1 MVDLGTVT
9 ALLHGGAFL
18 LYNDFTYTKPMAVN
32 HRKMTCKEALLA
44 RYKVSGRKPESGY
57 GESAVGLSY
66 EEAQRFFD
74 SLTYRGFEIK
84 VVAYFDEHV
93 FYSD

>member
-1 MVDLGTVT
+1 MTVT
-9 ALLHGGAFL
+9 PLLARGAFL
-18 LYNDFTYTKPMAVN
+18 LYNNLIEIRMMAVN

-44 RYKVSGRKPESGY
+44 RYKVSGKKSETGY

-74 SLTYRGFEIK
+74 SLTYRGFKIK

-93 FYSD
+93 FYSG

>member
-1 MVDLGTVT
+1 
-9 ALLHGGAFL
+9 
-18 LYNDFTYTKPMAVN
+18 MATN
-32 HRKMTCKEALLA
+32 HRKMTCKEALKA
-44 RYKVSGRKPESGY
+44 RYKVVGRKESGY

-84 VVAYFDEHV
+84 VVAYWDEHV
-93 FYSD
+93 FYSG

>member
-1 MVDLGTVT
+1 M
-9 ALLHGGAFL
+9 
-18 LYNDFTYTKPMAVN
+18 MAVN

-44 RYKVSGRKPESGY
+44 RYKVSGKKSETGY
-57 GESAVGLSY
+57 SESAVGLSY

-93 FYSD
+93 FYSNNETN